1 MKLLEVMKGD
11 FAKLAT
17 LVRKTKMLNEIVIE
31 TLQKVCRDVALYE
44 FKKGERLFKQ
54 GAHAKYWYIIASG
67 GVSLTIDKKL
77 LSRGKMVQV
86 LGPGGFTGED
96 SFLYSRPQL
105 YSATC
110 DTPVKAWVFNE
121 TDFRRLLSEN
131 AKFRKILKEYCV
143 EREVKIAQI
152 RSGQRSADLELSLG
166 WTDSKN
172 ESKEAKALREEREGL
187 IDDLIK
193 KKVIFEINVRHHFM
207 AVTLGPAFKSLTEAH
222 RLGFSKLLL
231 AYAQAKSRE
240 VEQLVFLHP
249 KTKNKIGTF
258 SSGRFEW
265 ERPK

>member
-1 MKLLEVMKGD
+1 MKLLEVIKGD

-121 TDFRRLLSEN
+121 SDFRRLLSEN

-172 ESKEAKALREEREGL
+172 ESKEAKTLRQERERL

-207 AVTLGPAFKSLTEAH
+207 AVTLGPAFKSLSEAH

-265 ERPK
+265 ERPQ